1 MESPTRSS
9 LLDARGTPAGATRRA
24 AIHDDAL
31 GGAPGGARAGR
42 LPLDAPHADAL
53 ESGARDVR
61 DRLLEHGASADLVRR
76 VLARLSDRGARGT
89 HAIDAAA
96 RVLGASF
103 PILPSPKRPRASSRP
118 HGIAFVGPTGAGKT
132 TTLAKLGRRL
142 SEAGLRV
149 AFASLDGAGSGL
161 LDRAGKL
168 ESDLDRTE
176 LPLVVLRGGAD
187 LRAAWRGRTPDVV
200 LLDTPGLSPRDG
212 AELDG
217 LARELERLSAWA
229 PIDAYLVLAATQS
242 RASLALCMRAFA
254 RTAPV
259 GSVLTKLD
267 ETDQP
272 AGVLEE
278 VGRARLPVAFL
289 CDGQDVRA
297 HLARPSHDRLA
308 DLLLRGRYA

>member
-1 MESPTRSS
+1 MASKVPSP
-9 LLDARGTPAGATRRA
+9 LLDVLAGSGATLRDSA
-24 AIHDDAL
+24 P
-31 GGAPGGARAGR
+31 GSAPGGARGGR
-42 LPLDAPHADAL
+42 LPLDLPPADEL
-53 ESGARDVR
+53 EAGARDVR
-61 DRLLEHGASADLVRR
+61 DRLLEHGASAELVQR
-76 VLARLSDRGARGT
+76 VLAHVVERGARGT

-103 PILPSPKRPRASSRP
+103 PILPSPKRPRAPAKP
-118 HGIAFVGPTGAGKT
+118 HVIAFVGPTGAGKT

-142 SEAGLRV
+142 GEAGLRV
-149 AFASLDGAGSGL
+149 VFASLDGAGAGPL
-161 LDRAGKL
+161 ERAGKL
-168 ESDLDRTE
+168 ESDVDRTE
-176 LPLVVLRGGAD
+176 LPLVVLRGAAELG
-187 LRAAWRGRTPDVV
+187 AAWRGRAPDVV

-212 AELDG
+212 AELDE
-217 LARELERLSAWA
+217 LARELDRLSRSA
-229 PIDAYLVLAATQS
+229 PVDAYLVLAATQS

-254 RTAPV
+254 RTAPA
-259 GSVLTKLD
+259 GCVLTKLD

-297 HLARPSHDRLA
+297 HLARPSPDRLA